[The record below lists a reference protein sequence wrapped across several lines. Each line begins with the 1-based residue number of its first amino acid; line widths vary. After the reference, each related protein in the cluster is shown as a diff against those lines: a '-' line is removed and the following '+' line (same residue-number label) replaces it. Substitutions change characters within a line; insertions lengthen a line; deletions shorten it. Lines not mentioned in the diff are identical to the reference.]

1 MTKKQQNIKQVL
13 FFAAVLLALIAA
25 TAAWI
30 VAGRRADA
38 DEVGAKTPHGL
49 FAAVYYE
56 APDIDKNGLHDAG
69 EEWQIIEEQ
78 AINYS
83 GLVPG
88 QTKFYRIKII
98 TYEESINFTMDFTDI
113 ATTLPPG
120 STATAADVLSRLFV
134 TLRVEDINGNPIAG
148 ASSVASNLL
157 AYLGGD
163 AVTSKAVYSIDLTG
177 YEESEVNIYY
187 YLGLTPGHVEGF
199 DDDVLLSGA
208 AFDIGEILLNAT
220 EA

>member
-30 VAGRRADA
+30 VAGRKTTTD
-38 DEVGAKTPHGL
+38 DVGAKTPHGL

-56 APDIDKNGLHDAG
+56 APDIDKNGVHDAG
-69 EEWQIIEEQ
+69 EEWQVIEEK

-98 TYEESINFTMDFTDI
+98 TYEESILFTMDFKDI
-113 ATTLPPG
+113 STTIAPG
-120 STATAADVLSRLFV
+120 STATAADVLSRLYI

-148 ASSVASNLL
+148 ASPVSSDLL

-163 AVTSKAVYSIDLTG
+163 SVTTKAVYSIDLTG

-199 DDDVLLSGA
+199 DDDLLLSGA
-208 AFDIGEILLNAT
+208 AFDIGQISLNAT
-220 EA
+220 DA